1 MIKNIAFI
9 ALLLTTTTGFA
20 QHYKTYDWK
29 KKPKLHKITEEEKKQ
44 ESSVAILEKIIVEFD
59 ADESSQEPRLYETKH
74 TIIRVNDDQGIAQHN
89 TVYISMYD
97 VKQLVNVKARTI
109 SSSGKV
115 VLLNQDNIKDISN
128 VEEYGDFK
136 IFVIEGV
143 EMNSEIEVL
152 YTVEKAYDMYGSETI
167 QSNYKIKE
175 AQFLFIT
182 GKLESNVKAYRTD
195 ETFKAVKID
204 DKKGQLLTIK
214 DIPAMV
220 EEEYATP
227 KANNIS
233 VVYQCF
239 PIGQHMT
246 QNMFWTN
253 VSNNVGR
260 QFFPQTIAS
269 QAKEDVNTIVKGK
282 TNLTP
287 YKKAALVDIFIKTNY
302 TIVKNNNQELS
313 DLNYI
318 LTNRSASDYGI
329 LKVYAQYLT
338 ALDIEFEIVITAN
351 RFLTKFDPEF
361 FVPGMLRD
369 FLIYIPSERKYIA
382 PDRFEARIGEAPFN
396 ILGNYGLFIASNFDH
411 YFSKIIQE
419 DPEYSRIRRDMNIS
433 FKNDFESVTINQEQ
447 EYYGHWAETSRAVVN
462 LSTEQGLID
471 YKDYLTGSGI
481 EDKEILNYETFNND
495 MNQLEYNIPFE
506 VKTTISSEML
516 LEDAGDSYI
525 FQIGLVIGT
534 QSELYQET
542 ERINPIEMIYPNR
555 YNYEIIVNIPEGY
568 TVEGLESLIIDKR
581 YIASNG
587 KETAKF
593 ESNYKLEGNKIII
606 TIEEFYKTH
615 EFDLHKYEEFRNVI
629 NAASDFNKAAILF
642 KSAK

>member
-1 MIKNIAFI
+1 MIKNLITLSLFLVITASY
-9 ALLLTTTTGFA
+9 A
-20 QHYKTYDWK
+20 QHYKTYDWN
-29 KKPKLHKITEEEKKQ
+29 KKPKLHKLSDEDEKA
-44 ESSVAILEKIIVEFD
+44 SSVAILKKHIVEYYSD
-59 ADESSQEPRLYETKH
+59 PLASEPKRFETEHK
-74 TIIRVNDDQGIAQHN
+74 IIRVNDDQGIARHN
-89 TVYISMYD
+89 TVYIPMYE
-97 VKQLVNVKARTI
+97 VKRVVDIKARTI
-109 SSSGKV
+109 SPKGKV
-115 VLLNQDNIKDISN
+115 VLLNEDNIKEVSN

-136 IFVIEGV
+136 IFAIEGA
-143 EMNSEIEVL
+143 EEHSEIEIL

-167 QSNYKIKE
+167 QADYKINE

-182 GKLESNVKAYRTD
+182 GDLQSNVKAYRTI
-195 ETFKAVKID
+195 EKFENIKID
-204 DKKGQLLTIK
+204 NKRAQLLTIK

-227 KANNIS
+227 KANNIA

-239 PIGQHMT
+239 PKGQNIT

-253 VSNNVGR
+253 VSNNIGN
-260 QFFPQTIAS
+260 QFFPYNIA
-269 QAKEDVNTIVKGK
+269 QKAKEDSEAIVENK
-282 TNLTP
+282 TDLTLFE
-287 YKKAALVDIFIKTNY
+287 KAAMVDNFIKSNY
-302 TIVKNNNQELS
+302 TIVKNNNPELS

-318 LTNRSASDYGI
+318 LANRSASDYGI
-329 LKVYAQYLT
+329 MKVYTQYLT
-338 ALDIEFEIVITAN
+338 ALEVPFEIVITAN

-369 FLIYIPSERKYIA
+369 FLIYLPTEKKYIA
-382 PDRFEARIGEAPFN
+382 PDRFESRIGEAPFN
-396 ILGNYGLFIASNFDH
+396 ILGNYGLFIDSNNDH
-411 YFSKIIQE
+411 YFSKIVQE

-433 FKNDFESVTINQEQ
+433 FEDDFERVIIEQ
-447 EYYGHWAETSRAVVN
+447 DQDYFGHWAETSKFVVN
-462 LSTEQGLID
+462 FSTEQGIAD

-481 EDKEILNYETFNND
+481 EDKEILDYEESNTEINTTK
-495 MNQLEYNIPFE
+495 YNVPFK
-506 VKTTISSEML
+506 VKTKIASETL

-568 TVEGLESLIIDKR
+568 TVEGLQSLVIDKN
-581 YIASNG
+581 YIARNG
-587 KETAKF
+587 EKTAKF
-593 ESNYKLEGNKIII
+593 ESNYKLEGDKIII

-615 EFDLHKYEEFRNVI
+615 EFDLNRYEEFRQVI

-642 KSAK
+642 KASE

>member
-1 MIKNIAFI
+1 MIKKIALI
-9 ALLLTTTTGFA
+9 ALLISTTTGFA
-20 QHYKTYDWK
+20 QYHLSYDWE
-29 KKPKLHKITEEEKKQ
+29 KKPKLHKLTDDEKM
-44 ESSVAILEKIIVEFD
+44 ESSVAILKKVIVEYNS
-59 ADESSQEPRLYETKH
+59 EENSLQPKLYETKH
-74 TIIRVNDDQGIAQHN
+74 TIIRVNDDNGISQHN
-89 TVYISMYD
+89 TVYISMHN
-97 VKQLVNVKARTI
+97 VKQLIDVKARTI
-109 SSSGKV
+109 SPTGKV
-115 VLLNQDNIKDISN
+115 ILLNKDNIKEVSN

-136 IFVIEGV
+136 IFAIEGA

-152 YTVEKAYDMYGSETI
+152 YTVEKEFDIYGSETV
-167 QSNYKIKE
+167 QANYKIKE

-182 GKLESNVKAYRTD
+182 GKLQSNVKAYRTL
-195 ETFKAVKID
+195 ETFEAVKID
-204 DKKGQLLTIK
+204 GNKGELLTIT
-214 DIPAMV
+214 DIPAMI

-227 KANNIS
+227 KANNIA

-239 PIGQHMT
+239 PEGQNIT

-253 VSNNVGR
+253 VSNNIGR
-260 QFFPQTIAS
+260 QFFPETIAS
-269 QAKEDVNTIVKGK
+269 QAKDDVNAIVEGK
-282 TNLTP
+282 TELNNF
-287 YKKAALVDIFIKTNY
+287 KKAALVDIFIKTNY

-338 ALDIEFEIVITAN
+338 ALEVEFEIVITAN

-361 FVPGMLRD
+361 FVPGMLQD

-382 PDRFEARIGEAPFN
+382 PDRFEGRIGEAPFN
-396 ILGNYGLFIASNFDH
+396 ILGNYGLFIASDFKH

-419 DPEYSRIRRDMNIS
+419 DPDYSRIRRDMNIT
-433 FKNDFESVTINQEQ
+433 FKNDFESVTIDQDQ
-447 EYYGHWAETSRAVVN
+447 DYYGHWSETSRAVLS
-462 LSTEQGLID
+462 LSTEQGIAE

-481 EDKEILNYETFNND
+481 EDKEIVSYETFNTD
-495 MNQLEYNIPFE
+495 MNQLEYNIPFK
-506 VKTTISSEML
+506 VKTTIASEVL
-516 LEDAGDSYI
+516 LEDVGDSYI

-568 TVEGLESLIIDKR
+568 AVEGLESLIIDKR

-593 ESNYKLEGNKIII
+593 ESNYKLENNKIII

-615 EFDLHKYEEFRNVI
+615 EFDLNKYEEFREVI

-642 KSAK
+642 KAAE

>member
-1 MIKNIAFI
+1 MIKKIALI
-9 ALLLTTTTGFA
+9 ALLFTATTSFA
-20 QHYKTYDWK
+20 QYYKAYDWQ
-29 KKPKLHKITEEEKKQ
+29 KKPKLHKLTDDEKA
-44 ESSVAILEKIIVEFD
+44 ESSVAILKKVIVEYHS
-59 ADESSQEPRLYETKH
+59 DEVSAEPRLYETKH
-74 TIIRVNDDQGIAQHN
+74 TIIRVNDDNGIAQHN
-89 TVYISMYD
+89 TVYIPMYD
-97 VKQLVNVKARTI
+97 VKQLINVKARTI
-109 SSSGKV
+109 SPKGKV
-115 VLLNQDNIKDISN
+115 VLLNQDNIKEVSN

-136 IFVIEGV
+136 IFAIEGA
-143 EMNSEIEVL
+143 EINSEIEVL
-152 YTVEKAYDMYGSETI
+152 YTVERAYDIYGSETI
-167 QSNYKIKE
+167 QANYRIRE

-182 GKLESNVKAYRTD
+182 GKLMSNVKAYRTI
-195 ETFKAVKID
+195 EPFEAVKID
-204 DKKGQLLTIK
+204 GEKAQLLTIK

-227 KANNIS
+227 KANNIA

-239 PIGQHMT
+239 SPGQNIT

-260 QFFPQTIAS
+260 QFFPDSIVGQV
-269 QAKEDVNTIVKGK
+269 KEDVNTILEGK
-282 TNLTP
+282 TDLNT
-287 YKKAALVDIFIKTNY
+287 YKKAALADIFIKSNY

-338 ALDIEFEIVITAN
+338 ALDVEFEIVITAN

-396 ILGNYGLFIASNFDH
+396 ILGNYGLFISSDFKH

-433 FKNDFESVTINQEQ
+433 FKNDFESVTIEQ
-447 EYYGHWAETSRAVVN
+447 DQDYFGHWAETSRAVIN
-462 LSTEQGLID
+462 LSTEQGLIE

-481 EDKEILNYETFNND
+481 EDKEIVSYETFNTD
-495 MNQLEYNIPFE
+495 MNQLEYNVPFQ
-506 VKTTISSEML
+506 VKTTISSEVL
-516 LEDAGDSYI
+516 LEDVGDGHI
-525 FQIGLVIGT
+525 FQIGMVIGT

-555 YNYEIIVNIPEGY
+555 YNYEIIVNIPDGY
-568 TVEGLESLIIDKR
+568 AVEGLESLVIDKR

-593 ESNYKLEGNKIII
+593 ESNYKIEQNKLII
-606 TIEEFYKTH
+606 TIEEFYKTN
-615 EFDLHKYEEFRNVI
+615 EFDLNKYEEFREVI

-642 KSAK
+642 KTAK

>member
-1 MIKNIAFI
+1 MIKKIAFI
-9 ALLLTTTTGFA
+9 ALLITSTTGFA
-20 QHYKTYDWK
+20 QHYLTYDWE
-29 KKPKLHKITEEEKKQ
+29 KKPKLHKLSDDEKQ
-44 ESSVAILEKIIVEFD
+44 ESSIAILKKVIVEYD
-59 ADESSQEPRLYETKH
+59 YEENSQEPRLYETKH
-74 TIIRVNDDQGIAQHN
+74 TIVHVNDDKGIAQHN

-97 VKQLVNVKARTI
+97 VKRLVEVKARTI
-109 SSSGKV
+109 SPKGKV
-115 VLLNQDNIKDISN
+115 VLLNQENIKEVSN

-136 IFVIEGV
+136 IFAIEGA

-152 YTVEKAYDMYGSETI
+152 YTVEKEFDIYGSETI
-167 QSNYKIKE
+167 QSNYKIKD

-182 GKLESNVKAYRTD
+182 GDLQSNVKAYRTLQ
-195 ETFKAVKID
+195 TFEPVTIDGDKA
-204 DKKGQLLTIK
+204 QLLSIK
-214 DIPAMV
+214 NIPAMV

-239 PIGQHMT
+239 PEGQNIT
-246 QNMFWTN
+246 QNMFWNN
-253 VSNNVGR
+253 VSNNIGH
-260 QFFPQTIAS
+260 QFFPETVVE
-269 QAKEDVNTIVKGK
+269 QAKEDVNKIVEGK
-282 TNLTP
+282 TDLTT
-287 YKKAALVDIFIKTNY
+287 YKKAALVDIFIKSNY

-361 FVPGMLRD
+361 FLPSMLRD

-396 ILGNYGLFIASNFDH
+396 ILGNYGLFISSDFQH

-433 FKNDFESVTINQEQ
+433 FKNDFESVTINQDQ
-447 EYYGHWAETSRAVVN
+447 DYYGHWSETSRAVLS
-462 LSTEQGLID
+462 LSTEQGIAE

-481 EDKEILNYETFNND
+481 EDKEILSYETFNTD
-495 MNQLEYNIPFE
+495 MNQLEYNIPFQ
-506 VKTTISSEML
+506 VKTTISSEVL

-568 TVEGLESLIIDKR
+568 EVEGLESLVIDKSYVAR
-581 YIASNG
+581 NG
-587 KETAKF
+587 EKTAKF
-593 ESNYKLEGNKIII
+593 ESNYKLEDDKIVI

-615 EFDLHKYEEFRNVI
+615 EFDLNRYEEFREVI

-642 KSAK
+642 KKAE

>member
-1 MIKNIAFI
+1 MIKKIALI
-9 ALLLTTTTGFA
+9 ALLITSTSSFA
-20 QHYKTYDWK
+20 QHYKTYDWE
-29 KKPKLHKITEEEKKQ
+29 KKPKLHELTDDEKKA
-44 ESSVAILEKIIVEFD
+44 SSVAILKKVIVEYD
-59 ADESSQEPRLYETKH
+59 VEENSPEPRVYETKH
-74 TIIRVNDDQGIAQHN
+74 TIIRVNDDLGIAQHN
-89 TVYISMYD
+89 TVYIPMYD
-97 VKQLVNVKARTI
+97 VKQLIDVKARTI
-109 SSSGKV
+109 SPSGKV
-115 VLLNQDNIKDISN
+115 VLLNEDNIKDVSN

-136 IFVIEGV
+136 IFAIEGA
-143 EMNSEIEVL
+143 ESNSEIEVL
-152 YTVEKAYDMYGSETI
+152 YTVEREFEIYGSETI

-182 GKLESNVKAYRTD
+182 GKLQSNVKAYRTL
-195 ETFKAVKID
+195 ETFEPLRINGDKAK
-204 DKKGQLLTIK
+204 LLTIK

-220 EEEYATP
+220 DEEYATP
-227 KANNIS
+227 KANNIA

-239 PIGQHMT
+239 LKGQSIT
-246 QNMFWTN
+246 QNNFWRN
-253 VSNNVGR
+253 VSNNIGR
-260 QFFPQTIAS
+260 QFFPETVVS
-269 QAKEDVNTIVKGK
+269 KAKEDVNTIVAGI
-282 TNLTP
+282 TDLNNF
-287 YKKAALVDIFIKTNY
+287 KKAALVDIFIKSNY

-318 LTNRSASDYGI
+318 LTNRSSSDYGI

-338 ALDIEFEIVITAN
+338 ALDVEFEIVITSN
-351 RFLTKFDPEF
+351 RFLNKFDPEF

-396 ILGNYGLFIASNFDH
+396 ILGNYGLFISSDFKH

-419 DPEYSRIRRDMNIS
+419 DPDYSRIRRDMNIS
-433 FKNDFESVTINQEQ
+433 FKNNFESVTIEQDQ
-447 EYYGHWAETSRAVVN
+447 EYYGHWSETSRAVLN
-462 LSTEQGLID
+462 LSTEQGITE

-481 EDKEILNYETFNND
+481 EDKEILSYETFNTD
-495 MNQLEYNIPFE
+495 MNQLEYNVPFK
-506 VKTTISSEML
+506 VKTTISSEVL
-516 LEDAGDSYI
+516 LEDVGDSYI

-555 YNYEIIVNIPEGY
+555 YNYEIIVTIPEGY
-568 TVEGLESLIIDKR
+568 TVEGLESLMIDKR
-581 YIASNG
+581 YVAVNG

-593 ESNYKLEGNKIII
+593 ESNYKLEKNKIII

-615 EFDLHKYEEFRNVI
+615 EFNLNKYEEFRQVI

-642 KSAK
+642 KAVE

>member
-1 MIKNIAFI
+1 MIKKIAFI
-9 ALLLTTTTGFA
+9 ALLISTTTGFA
-20 QHYKTYDWK
+20 QYHLTYDWE
-29 KKPKLHKITEEEKKQ
+29 KKPKLHQLSESDKK
-44 ESSVAILEKIIVEFD
+44 ESSVAILKKVIVEFD
-59 ADESSQEPRLYETKH
+59 SDENSEAPKLYETKH
-74 TIIRVNDDQGIAQHN
+74 TIIRVNDDNGIAQHN
-89 TVYISMYD
+89 TVYIPMYD

-109 SSSGKV
+109 SPSGKV
-115 VLLNQDNIKDISN
+115 VLLNKDNIKEVSN

-136 IFVIEGV
+136 IFAIEGA
-143 EMNSEIEVL
+143 EFNSEIEVL
-152 YTVEKAYDMYGSETI
+152 YTVEKDYDIYGSETI
-167 QSNYKIKE
+167 QANYKIKE

-182 GKLESNVKAYRTD
+182 GKLESNVKAYRTI
-195 ETFKAVKID
+195 ENFEPVKINGD
-204 DKKGQLLTIK
+204 KGQRLTIK

-227 KANNIS
+227 KANNIG

-239 PIGQHMT
+239 PKGQSMT
-246 QNMFWTN
+246 QNMFWSN

-260 QFFPQTIAS
+260 QFFPEKVVS
-269 QAKEDVNTIVKGK
+269 QAKADVNTIVEGK
-282 TNLTP
+282 TDLTN
-287 YKKAALVDIFIKTNY
+287 YKKAALVDIFIKSNY
-302 TIVKNNNQELS
+302 TIVSNNNQDLS

-318 LTNRSASDYGI
+318 LANRSSSDYGI
-329 LKVYAQYLT
+329 LKVYGQYLT
-338 ALDIEFEIVITAN
+338 ALDVEFEIVITAN

-396 ILGNYGLFIASNFDH
+396 ILGNYGLFISSDFEH

-433 FKNDFESVTINQEQ
+433 FKNDFESVTIDQDQ
-447 EYYGHWAETSRAVVN
+447 DYFGHWAETSKAILS
-462 LSTEQGLID
+462 LSTEQGITE

-481 EDKEILNYETFNND
+481 EDKEIVSYETMNSD
-495 MNQLEYNIPFE
+495 MNQLEYNLPFK
-506 VKTTISSEML
+506 VKTTISSEVL

-568 TVEGLESLIIDKR
+568 SVEGLESLIIDKR

-593 ESNYKLEGNKIII
+593 ESNYKLDNNQIII

-615 EFDLHKYEEFRNVI
+615 EFDLNKYEEFREVI

-642 KSAK
+642 KAVE

>member
-1 MIKNIAFI
+1 MIKRIAFI
-9 ALLLTTTTGFA
+9 ALLLTTTIGFA
-20 QHYKTYDWK
+20 QHYANYDWK
-29 KKPKLHKITEEEKKQ
+29 KKPKLHKLTDSETQ
-44 ESSVAILEKIIVEFD
+44 ESSVAILIKVIVEY
-59 ADESSQEPRLYETKH
+59 APDEVSQAPRVYETKH
-74 TIIRVNDDQGIAQHN
+74 TIIRVNDDNGIAQHN
-89 TVYISMYD
+89 TVYIPMYD
-97 VKQLVNVKARTI
+97 VKRLVDVKARTI
-109 SSSGKV
+109 SPSGKV
-115 VLLNQDNIKDISN
+115 VVLNKDNIKDVSN

-136 IFVIEGV
+136 IFAIEGA

-152 YTVEKAYDMYGSETI
+152 YTVEKEYDMYGSETI

-175 AQFLFIT
+175 AEFLFIT
-182 GKLESNVKAYRTD
+182 GKLQSNVKVYRTD
-195 ETFKAVKID
+195 EDFKAVKID
-204 DKKGQLLTIK
+204 GVKAQQLTIR

-227 KANNIS
+227 KANNIA

-239 PIGQHMT
+239 PEGQNLT

-260 QFFPQTIAS
+260 QFFPDAVVN
-269 QAKEDVNTIVKGK
+269 QAEEDVKTIIEGK
-282 TNLTP
+282 TDLTTF
-287 YKKAALVDIFIKTNY
+287 KKAALVDIFIKSNF

-369 FLIYIPSERKYIA
+369 FLIYIPSEKKYIA

-396 ILGNYGLFIASNFDH
+396 ILGNYGLFISSDFNH

-419 DPEYSRIRRDMNIS
+419 DPDYSRIRRDMNIT
-433 FKNDFESVTINQEQ
+433 FKNDFESVIIEQ
-447 EYYGHWAETSRAVVN
+447 DQDYFGHWAETSKAVVT
-462 LSTEQGLID
+462 LSNEQGLLE

-481 EDKEILNYETFNND
+481 EDKEILTYEVFNDD
-495 MNQLEYNIPFE
+495 MNLLEYNVPFQ
-506 VKTTISSEML
+506 VKTTISSEVL

-525 FQIGLVIGT
+525 FQLGLVIGT

-593 ESNYKLEGNKIII
+593 ESNYKLEDNKIII

-615 EFDLHKYEEFRNVI
+615 EYDLHKYEEFRDVI

-642 KSAK
+642 KTAD

>member
-1 MIKNIAFI
+1 MIKKIAFI
-9 ALLLTTTTGFA
+9 ALLITSTSSFA
-20 QHYKTYDWK
+20 QYYKTYDWQ
-29 KKPKLHKITEEEKKQ
+29 KKPKLHELTEEEKE
-44 ESSVAILEKIIVEFD
+44 ESSVAILKKVIVEFD
-59 ADESSQEPRLYETKH
+59 SEENSLEPKLYETKH
-74 TIIRVNDDQGIAQHN
+74 TIIRVNDDNGIAQHN
-89 TVYISMYD
+89 TVYIPMYD
-97 VKQLVNVKARTI
+97 VKQLINVKARTI
-109 SSSGKV
+109 SPTGKV
-115 VLLNQDNIKDISN
+115 VLLNQDNIKEVSN

-136 IFVIEGV
+136 IFAIEGV

-152 YTVEKAYDMYGSETI
+152 YTVERMYDMYGSETI
-167 QSNYKIKE
+167 QANYKIKE
-175 AQFLFIT
+175 AQFLFIS
-182 GKLESNVKAYRTD
+182 GNLESNVKAYRTI
-195 ETFKAVKID
+195 ETFEPVAIGEDKA
-204 DKKGQLLTIK
+204 QLLTIT

-239 PIGQHMT
+239 PEGQNIT

-260 QFFPQTIAS
+260 QFFPETVVN
-269 QAKEDVNTIVKGK
+269 QAKEDVSKIIEGQTD
-282 TNLTP
+282 LTTF
-287 YKKAALVDIFIKTNY
+287 KKAALVDIYIKSNF

-318 LTNRSASDYGI
+318 FTNRSASDYGI

-338 ALDIEFEIVITAN
+338 ALDVEFEIVITAN

-369 FLIYIPSERKYIA
+369 FLIYLPTERKYIA
-382 PDRFEARIGEAPFN
+382 PDRFESRIGEAPFN
-396 ILGNYGLFIASNFDH
+396 ILGNYGLFISSDFEH
-411 YFSKIIQE
+411 YFSKIVQE
-419 DPEYSRIRRDMNIS
+419 DPNFSRIRRDMNIT
-433 FKNDFESVTINQEQ
+433 FKNDFESVTIEQ
-447 EYYGHWAETSRAVVN
+447 DQDYFGHWAETSRAVVN
-462 LSTEQGLID
+462 LSNEQGLAE

-481 EDKEILNYETFNND
+481 EDKEILSYETFNTD
-495 MNQLEYNIPFE
+495 MNQLEYNVPFQ
-506 VKTTISSEML
+506 VKTTISSEVL

-542 ERINPIEMIYPNR
+542 KRINPIEMIYPNG
-555 YNYEIIVNIPEGY
+555 YNYEIIVNIPKGY
-568 TVEGLESLIIDKR
+568 SVEGLESLIINKSYVAR
-581 YIASNG
+581 NG
-587 KETAKF
+587 KTTAKF
-593 ESNYKLEGNKIII
+593 ESNYKLEKNKIII

-615 EFDLHKYEEFRNVI
+615 EFDLNRYEEFREVI

-642 KSAK
+642 KAGE

>member
-1 MIKNIAFI
+1 MIKKI
-9 ALLLTTTTGFA
+9 ALIAILLTTTTGIA
-20 QHYKTYDWK
+20 QHYKTYDWQ
-29 KKPKLHKITEEEKKQ
+29 KKPKLHKLSSDEK
-44 ESSVAILEKIIVEFD
+44 EASSVAIFKKVIVEYH
-59 ADESSQEPRLYETKH
+59 ADEVASEPRLYETKH
-74 TIIRVNDDQGIAQHN
+74 TIIRVNDDNGIAQHN
-89 TVYISMYD
+89 TVYIPMYD
-97 VKQLVNVKARTI
+97 VKQLISVKARTI
-109 SSSGKV
+109 SPSGKV
-115 VLLNQDNIKDISN
+115 VLLNEENIKDVSN

-136 IFVIEGV
+136 IFAIEGA
-143 EMNSEIEVL
+143 EINSEIEVL
-152 YTVEKAYDMYGSETI
+152 YTVERAFEIYGSETI
-167 QSNYKIKE
+167 QANYKIKE

-182 GKLESNVKAYRTD
+182 GKLMSNVKAYRTI
-195 ETFKAVKID
+195 ETFEPVNIEGNKA
-204 DKKGQLLTIK
+204 QLLTIK

-227 KANNIS
+227 KANNIA

-239 PIGQHMT
+239 LPDQNIT

-260 QFFPQTIAS
+260 QFFPEEVVA
-269 QAKEDVNTIVKGK
+269 QAKEDADKIVEGY
-282 TNLTP
+282 TDLTT
-287 YKKAALVDIFIKTNY
+287 YKKAALVDIFVKSNY
-302 TIVKNNNQELS
+302 TVVKNNNQELS

-329 LKVYAQYLT
+329 MKVYAQYLT
-338 ALDIEFEIVITAN
+338 ALDVEFEIVITAN

-396 ILGNYGLFIASNFDH
+396 ILGNYGLFISSDFKH

-419 DPEYSRIRRDMNIS
+419 DPDYSKIRRDMNIS
-433 FKNDFESVTINQEQ
+433 FKNDFESVTIEQ
-447 EYYGHWAETSRAVVN
+447 DQDYFGHWAETSRAVLN
-462 LSTEQGLID
+462 LSTEQGLIE

-481 EDKEILNYETFNND
+481 EDKAIISYETFNTD
-495 MNQLEYNIPFE
+495 MNQLEYNVPFQ
-506 VKTTISSEML
+506 VKTTISSEVL

-525 FQIGLVIGT
+525 FQIGMVIGT

-568 TVEGLESLIIDKR
+568 TVEGLESLVIDKR

-593 ESNYKLEGNKIII
+593 ESNYKLDNDKIII

-615 EFDLHKYEEFRNVI
+615 EFDLNKYEEFREVI

-642 KSAK
+642 KAAD

>member
-1 MIKNIAFI
+1 MIKKIVFI
-9 ALLLTTTTGFA
+9 ALLITTTTGFS
-20 QHYKTYDWK
+20 QHYKTYNWE
-29 KKPKLHKITEEEKKQ
+29 KKPKLHKLTEDDKK
-44 ESSVAILEKIIVEFD
+44 ESSVAILKKVIVEYYSED
-59 ADESSQEPRLYETKH
+59 NSTEPKLYETKH
-74 TIIRVNDDQGIAQHN
+74 TIVHVNDDKGIAQHN
-89 TVYISMYD
+89 TVYIPMYD
-97 VKQLVNVKARTI
+97 VKRLVDVKARTI
-109 SSSGKV
+109 SPKGKV
-115 VLLNQDNIKDISN
+115 VLLNQDNIKEVSN

-136 IFVIEGV
+136 IFAIEGA
-143 EMNSEIEVL
+143 EFNSEIEVL
-152 YTVEKAYDMYGSETI
+152 YTVEKEFDIYGSETI
-167 QSNYKIKE
+167 QANYKIKE

-182 GKLESNVKAYRTD
+182 GKLQSNVKAYRTIQ
-195 ETFKAVKID
+195 TFEPIKVDGVKAK
-204 DKKGQLLTIK
+204 LLTIK

-227 KANNIS
+227 KANNIA

-239 PIGQHMT
+239 PEGRNMT

-260 QFFPQTIAS
+260 QFFPETIVN
-269 QAKEDVNTIVKGK
+269 QVKEDVNKIVEGK
-282 TNLTP
+282 TDLTT
-287 YKKAALVDIFIKTNY
+287 YKKAALVDIFIKSNY

-318 LTNRSASDYGI
+318 LANRSASSYGI
-329 LKVYAQYLT
+329 LKIYGQYLK
-338 ALDIEFEIVITAN
+338 ALDVEFEIVITAN
-351 RFLTKFDPEF
+351 RFLRKFDPEF
-361 FVPGMLRD
+361 FVPGMLQD

-382 PDRFEARIGEAPFN
+382 PDRFESRIGEAPFN
-396 ILGNYGLFIASNFDH
+396 ILGNYGMFISSDFQH

-433 FKNDFESVTINQEQ
+433 FKDDFESVTINQDQ
-447 EYYGHWAETSRAVVN
+447 EYYGHWSETSRAVLS
-462 LSTEQGLID
+462 LSTEQGITE

-481 EDKEILNYETFNND
+481 EDKEIVDYETFNSD
-495 MNQLEYNIPFE
+495 MNQLEYNIPFK
-506 VKTTISSEML
+506 VKTTISSEVL

-568 TVEGLESLIIDKR
+568 DVEGLESLIIDKK
-581 YIASNG
+581 YVASNG
-587 KETAKF
+587 KVTAKF
-593 ESNYKLEGNKIII
+593 ESNYKLKDSKIII

-615 EFDLHKYEEFRNVI
+615 EFDLNKYEEFREVI

-642 KSAK
+642 KASE

>member
-1 MIKNIAFI
+1 MIKKIAFI
-9 ALLLTTTTGFA
+9 ALLITSTSGFA
-20 QHYKTYDWK
+20 QRYITYDWEET
-29 KKPKLHKITEEEKKQ
+29 PKSHELTDDEKK
-44 ESSVAILEKIIVEFD
+44 ESSIAILKKVIVEFYSK
-59 ADESSQEPRLYETKH
+59 ENSLEPKLYETKH
-74 TIIRVNDDQGIAQHN
+74 TIIRVNDDNGIAQHN
-89 TVYISMYD
+89 TVYIPMYD
-97 VKQLVNVKARTI
+97 VKSLIDVKARTI
-109 SSSGKV
+109 SPTGKV
-115 VLLNQDNIKDISN
+115 VLLNKDNIKEVSN

-136 IFVIEGV
+136 IFAIEGA

-152 YTVEKAYDMYGSETI
+152 YTVEREYDMYGSETI
-167 QSNYKIKE
+167 QSNYRIKE

-182 GKLESNVKAYRTD
+182 GKLKSNVKAYRTL
-195 ETFKAVKID
+195 ETFEPIKINED
-204 DKKGQLLTIK
+204 NAQLLTIK

-239 PIGQHMT
+239 PEGQNIT

-253 VSNNVGR
+253 VSNNIGQ
-260 QFFPQTIAS
+260 QFFPEVLLG
-269 QAKEDVNTIVKGK
+269 QAKEDVNTIVEGK
-282 TNLTP
+282 TELSTF
-287 YKKAALVDIFIKTNY
+287 KKAALVDIFIKSNY

-313 DLNYI
+313 DLNYV
-318 LTNRSASDYGI
+318 LTNRSSSDYGI

-338 ALDIEFEIVITAN
+338 ALDVEFEIVITAN

-382 PDRFEARIGEAPFN
+382 PDRFEGRIGEAPFN
-396 ILGNYGLFIASNFDH
+396 ILGNYGIFISSDFNH
-411 YFSKIIQE
+411 YFSEIIQE

-433 FKNDFESVTINQEQ
+433 FKNDFESVTIEQ
-447 EYYGHWAETSRAVVN
+447 DQDYFGHWSETSRAVLN
-462 LSTEQGLID
+462 LSTEQGIAE

-481 EDKEILNYETFNND
+481 EDKEILSYETFNTD
-495 MNQLEYNIPFE
+495 MNQLEYNVPFQ
-506 VKTTISSEML
+506 VKTTISSEVL

-555 YNYEIIVNIPEGY
+555 YNYEIIVDIPKGY
-568 TVEGLESLIIDKR
+568 SVEGLESLIIDKSYVAR
-581 YIASNG
+581 NG
-587 KETAKF
+587 AKTAKF
-593 ESNYKLEGNKIII
+593 ESNYKLEKNRIII
-606 TIEEFYKTH
+606 
-615 EFDLHKYEEFRNVI
+615 
-629 NAASDFNKAAILF
+629 S
-642 KSAK
+642 